1 MLLSRCAICE
11 SIKSRLIKEQEASI
25 SSLAIKTPLS
35 KIPSF
40 GNIFFN
46 YFDWIIVMS
55 ILI

>member
-1 MLLSRCAICE
+1 MLVSRCAICE

-46 YFDWIIVMS
+46 YFD
-55 ILI
+55 